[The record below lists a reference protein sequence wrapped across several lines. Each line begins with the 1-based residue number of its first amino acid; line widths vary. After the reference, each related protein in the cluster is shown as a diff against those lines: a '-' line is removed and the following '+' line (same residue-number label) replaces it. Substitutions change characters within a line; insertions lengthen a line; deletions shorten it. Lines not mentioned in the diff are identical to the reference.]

1 MYIDLERCSKAVQQ
15 ITHKG
20 HRFSVTRGS
29 KIIVCVHITHAITAG
44 PASGQDDGHVCWS
57 PSQFSSF
64 SSTLLTDHFSARKDD
79 GRFVFFFR
87 TSNSVHG
94 YIKCDSIPHVLML
107 TVP

>member
-44 PASGQDDGHVCWS
+44 PASGQDDGHMSVGVL
-57 PSQFSSF
+57 PSFQASH
-64 SSTLLTDHFSARKDD
+64 LP
-79 GRFVFFFR
+79 
-87 TSNSVHG
+87 
-94 YIKCDSIPHVLML
+94 Y
-107 TVP
+107 